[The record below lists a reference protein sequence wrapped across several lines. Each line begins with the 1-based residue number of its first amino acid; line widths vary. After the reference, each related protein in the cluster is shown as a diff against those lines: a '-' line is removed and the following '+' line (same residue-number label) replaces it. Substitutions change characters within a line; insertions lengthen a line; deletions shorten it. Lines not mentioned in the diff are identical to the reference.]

1 MPTGLQRFQ
10 ETGELHFLTFSCFR
24 HRPVLG
30 SADARDRFLEILEET
45 RGKYG
50 FHVLGYVVM
59 PEHVHLLVTEPERS
73 GLASVV
79 QVVKQ
84 RFSRTREED
93 WVWEERY
100 YDFNVRSA
108 RKRVEKLRYIH
119 RNPVRRGLV
128 AEPEGWAW
136 SSFRAYAYLEVGPVV
151 VSRSW

>member
-1 MPTGLQRFQ
+1 M
-10 ETGELHFLTFSCFR
+10 
-24 HRPVLG
+24 LG
-30 SADARDRFLEILEET
+30 TALARDRFLSILEET
-45 RGKYG
+45 RRKYG
-50 FHVLGYVVM
+50 FAVLGYVAM
-59 PEHVHLLVTEPERS
+59 PEHVHLLVTEPERG

-100 YDFNVRSA
+100 YDFNVRSE

-128 AEPEGWAW
+128 VEPEEWGW
-136 SSFRAYAYLEVGPVV
+136 SSFRAYALSEVGPVV
-151 VSRSW
+151 VSRSWG